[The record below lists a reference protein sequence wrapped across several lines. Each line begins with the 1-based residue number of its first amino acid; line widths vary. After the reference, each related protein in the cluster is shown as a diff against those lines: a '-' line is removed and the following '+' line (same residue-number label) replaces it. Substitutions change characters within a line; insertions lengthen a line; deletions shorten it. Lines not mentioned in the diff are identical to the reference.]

1 MLQKNEKYMK
11 KNGKFDIDS
20 LINECFLYA
29 SRLLES
35 NKQVKVKIL
44 LKKNLIVII
53 FVFIYIRPNKKISVF
68 RVTGLKIVGGVST
81 DFNFIFFF
89 LKKYKFMHFERHF
102 AFQNA

>member
-35 NKQVKVKIL
+35 NKQVRVKIP
-44 LKKNLIVII
+44 LKKNLIVMI
-53 FVFIYIRPNKKISVF
+53 FLFI
-68 RVTGLKIVGGVST
+68 
-81 DFNFIFFF
+81 
-89 LKKYKFMHFERHF
+89 
-102 AFQNA
+102 

>member
-35 NKQVKVKIL
+35 SKQVKVKIL
-44 LKKNLIVII
+44 MKKNLIVII
-53 FVFIYIRPNKKISVF
+53 FLFIYLRLN
-68 RVTGLKIVGGVST
+68 
-81 DFNFIFFF
+81 
-89 LKKYKFMHFERHF
+89 
-102 AFQNA
+102 